1 MRRSVIALL
10 ALGVLVAAA
19 VASAAPAQKKDTSL
33 AVAAYSIPTAVLPK
47 LEAAYSA
54 TPAGNG
60 VKFSNSF
67 AASEVQSKAVAA
79 GLPADVV
86 HFSISTDVDRLVS
99 SKLVDKN
106 WGKNKY
112 GGVPEVGRRLR
123 PAERQPQALKSWDDL
138 VKPGVD
144 VVFPNPFSS
153 GGARWD
159 VMAAYGSQ
167 LREGKTHKQ
176 AVAYL
181 QQLFKHNVSQDTS
194 GRNALNTFLAGR
206 GDVLLDYESDAKLA
220 QSQGKPV
227 YYLIPKATLQIETP
241 VAAVNAGTRPRPRSS
256 STGSTRRLRRRS
268 GRERLPAVRPECLPK
283 VRQAVPAAAA
293 AFQDRLRRRL
303 EQGEHPV
310 LRSDERH
317 RREDRAV
324 ARSLHWRLTP
334 HGCRGR
340 GGAPLALR
348 RSLAGS
354 RWVPQHRRPGPA
366 RCTHR
371 ERDAGRLASLLAGRV
386 ESRGQGCA

>member
-1 MRRSVIALL
+1 VRRSVTALL
-10 ALGVLVAAA
+10 ALSALVAAT

-33 AVAAYSIPTAVLPK
+33 SVAAYSIPTAVLPK
-47 LEAAYSA
+47 LETAYSA
-54 TPAGNG
+54 TGAGNG

-86 HFSISTDVDRLVS
+86 HLSISTDVDRLVS

-106 WGKNKY
+106 WAKNKY
-112 GGVPEVGRRLR
+112 GGVPAKSVVVFVLR
-123 PAERQPQALKSWDDL
+123 NGNPKHIKTWDDL

-167 LREGKTHKQ
+167 LRAGKTHKQ

-241 VAAVNAGTRPRPRSS
+241 LAVVNGSNKAEAQKFANWLYTTPAQTIWAENGFRPTVLSVFRKYTKQFPPRPQLFKI
-256 STGSTRRLRRRS
+256 GYV
-268 GRERLPAVRPECLPK
+268 GGWDK
-283 VRQAVPAAAA
+283 VNTQFFDPTNGIVAKI
-293 AFQDRLRRRL
+293 
-303 EQGEHPV
+303 EQGLGV
-310 LRSDERH
+310 
-317 RREDRAV
+317 
-324 ARSLHWRLTP
+324 TT
-334 HGCRGR
+334 
-340 GGAPLALR
+340 GG
-348 RSLAGS
+348 
-354 RWVPQHRRPGPA
+354 
-366 RCTHR
+366 
-371 ERDAGRLASLLAGRV
+371 
-386 ESRGQGCA
+386 

>member
-1 MRRSVIALL
+1 VIALL
-10 ALGVLVAAA
+10 ALGALVAAA

-33 AVAAYSIPTAVLPK
+33 SVAAYSIPTAVLPK
-47 LEAAYSA
+47 LETAYSA
-54 TPAGNG
+54 TGAGNG

-106 WGKNKY
+106 WAKNKY
-112 GGVPEVGRRLR
+112 GGVPAKSVVVFVLR
-123 PAERQPQALKSWDDL
+123 NGNPKHIKSWDDL

-159 VMAAYGSQ
+159 VMAAYGAQ

-241 VAAVNAGTRPRPRSS
+241 IAAVNTGNKADAQKFVNWLYTPAAQTIWAQNGFRPSDVSVFRKFKKQYPPRPQLFKIGYVGGWNKVNTQFFDPTNGIIAKIEQSLGV
-256 STGSTRRLRRRS
+256 STG
-268 GRERLPAVRPECLPK
+268 G
-283 VRQAVPAAAA
+283 
-293 AFQDRLRRRL
+293 
-303 EQGEHPV
+303 
-310 LRSDERH
+310 
-317 RREDRAV
+317 
-324 ARSLHWRLTP
+324 
-334 HGCRGR
+334 
-340 GGAPLALR
+340 
-348 RSLAGS
+348 
-354 RWVPQHRRPGPA
+354 
-366 RCTHR
+366 
-371 ERDAGRLASLLAGRV
+371 
-386 ESRGQGCA
+386 